1 MHLFVFLLCFVVFIY
16 AIVMLVKSGWSF
28 FKAQRAGENPT
39 RTKITMYALMMFF
52 ASCIG
57 VYSAAQDAPNHA
69 TKQQTAQEEQ
79 QPALTPEEDME
90 QIAKKS
96 ASSASFKHLEIAPAN
111 GKYAL
116 IVMLDSTG
124 ALTDKSMLDA
134 WKRTAKEEIKNLY
147 NSPEGKDITNISVQ
161 VYEDFINESN
171 GKKMNIV
178 AFNVSMKAE
187 TAANIDW
194 SNNSYIDILKAS
206 DKYYMH
212 PAVAKIANKK

>member
-1 MHLFVFLLCFVVFIY
+1 MNMFIFFVCFIIFGY
-16 AIVMLVKSGWSF
+16 ATVMLLKSGWAY
-28 FKAQRAGENPT
+28 FKAYRAGENPT
-39 RTKITMYALMMFF
+39 RTKITMYAVIMLF
-52 ASCIG
+52 STIIG
-57 VYSAAQDAPNHA
+57 TYSAAQDAPKTA
-69 TKQQTAQEEQ
+69 QKQQVTQEEQ

-90 QIAKKS
+90 QIAQKS
-96 ASSASFKHLEIAPAN
+96 ASSESFKHLEIAPAN

-124 ALTDKSMLDA
+124 GLTDKSMLDA

-161 VYEDFINESN
+161 VYEDFINEAN
-171 GKKMNIV
+171 GKKMNMV
-178 AFNVSMKAE
+178 AFNVSMRAE

>member
-79 QPALTPEEDME
+79 HPVLTPEKDME
-90 QIAKKS
+90 QIAQKS
-96 ASSASFKHLEIAPAN
+96 ASGASFKHLEIAPAN

-124 ALTDKSMLDA
+124 GLTDKSMLDA

-147 NSPEGKDITNISVQ
+147 NSPEGKDISNVTVQ
-161 VYEDFINESN
+161 IYEDFTNQAT
-171 GKKMNIV
+171 GKKTNAV

-194 SNNSYIDILKAS
+194 SNYGSIDILKAA
-206 DKYYMH
+206 DNFHMH
-212 PAVAKIANKK
+212 PAVKKIANKK